1 MQLVTVN
8 ALAAS
13 SNDEKLVDTRIV
25 DFARLKSSSRF
36 DRIGS
41 LSSDVFEQRTST
53 ESEPFLKYPLTLANL
68 YYKVSLL
75 L

>member
-1 MQLVTVN
+1 MQLAAVN
-8 ALAAS
+8 VLAAS
-13 SNDEKLVDTRIV
+13 NNDEKLVDARTV
-25 DFARLKSSSRF
+25 DFARLKSSRF

-53 ESEPFLKYPLTLANL
+53 ESEPFFKYPLTLPNL
-68 YYKVSLL
+68 YYRVSLL